1 MKTIQVEIKTV
12 FGREV
17 IYPACPQAEGF
28 CQLIGQKSLTRD
40 QIEQIKALGYEVQ
53 VATSHPATL

>member
-1 MKTIQVEIKTV
+1 MQTIQVEIKSV

-17 IYPACPQAEGF
+17 IYPACAQAERF
-28 CQLIGQKSLTRD
+28 CQLIDQKSLTRH
-40 QIEQIKALGYEVQ
+40 QVEQIKALGYEVQ